1 MTQAQTQT
9 ETIALTRGV
18 PDPEVLP
25 AQQLAECFAAIIT
38 QDPVGTLQYG
48 HFAGYT
54 PLRKLLAEQYGVTED
69 EIFVSNGSLQLM
81 DFLAAH
87 FVRPGQSAQDTV
99 LVEQPSYDR
108 AIGAFRRRGAKVI
121 GIPLESDGLDLSRL

>member
-1 MTQAQTQT
+1 MTQSQSQ
-9 ETIALTRGV
+9 TIALTRGV

-25 AQQLAECFAAIIT
+25 AKQLAECFSAILT
-38 QDPVGTLQYG
+38 ADPVGTLQYG

-54 PLRKLLAEQYGVTED
+54 PLRQLLAEQYGVAE
-69 EIFVSNGSLQLM
+69 EEVFVSNGSLQLM
-81 DFLAAH
+81 DFLASH
-87 FVRPGQSAQDTV
+87 FVRFGNAPQDTV

-121 GIPLESDGLDLSRL
+121 GIPLENDGLDL